1 MTTFAEYIKR
11 IEITSLWSGRKHIV
25 WNLRKDINVLS
36 GHNGAGKSTIL
47 NRLIQHLRE
56 VPPTGELQAGAQP
69 GVKIEFSPS
78 EATGIR
84 YDVIRSFD
92 RKILNN
98 KPSGSLNDTRIVTEL
113 DWQLYLVQRRYLDYQ
128 VNIGNRMI
136 EMLTSGDQDVRQKA
150 AEVAVLKARFLD
162 IVDELFA
169 ETGKHIDRQ
178 SNELMFVQYDESLP
192 SYLLSSGEKQ
202 MLLILLTAL
211 TEDSKPYVL
220 FMDEPEV
227 SLHFEW
233 QKRLISLVRELNPYA
248 QIVLSTHS
256 PAVIMDG
263 WEDAVTE
270 VGDITV

>member
-113 DWQLYLVQRRYLDYQ
+113 DWQL
-128 VNIGNRMI
+128 
-136 EMLTSGDQDVRQKA
+136 
-150 AEVAVLKARFLD
+150 
-162 IVDELFA
+162 
-169 ETGKHIDRQ
+169 
-178 SNELMFVQYDESLP
+178 
-192 SYLLSSGEKQ
+192 
-202 MLLILLTAL
+202 
-211 TEDSKPYVL
+211 
-220 FMDEPEV
+220 
-227 SLHFEW
+227 
-233 QKRLISLVRELNPYA
+233 
-248 QIVLSTHS
+248 
-256 PAVIMDG
+256 
-263 WEDAVTE
+263 
-270 VGDITV
+270 